1 MPKPDPGSGRPSRIK
16 VFLVTGF
23 LGAGKTTLVK
33 RILQTGRDLS
43 RTIVL
48 VNEFGKVGVDGSLIR
63 RTAAAD
69 VVELSSGCICCSL
82 KTDMIQ
88 ALRMLKHDYSPER
101 ILIEATGVADPAAII
116 DVLKAPLL
124 SGDFLLEKTVTV
136 LDADFWEAREGFGT
150 VFDNQLALADL
161 ILLNKVD
168 TLDPSDITSVLAE
181 IREVSPGA
189 LVIPSF
195 HCNIDPDLIWDG
207 AAKHRPGQESPD
219 MTSPELTSLFEYYD
233 PKKEACA
240 ERPSGSAD
248 AGGFKTFGFKSGL
261 PMDETAFNRFLESV
275 PFELFRI
282 KGPVKFPDQTRILN
296 FVGGNAQWEPWRDT
310 TDTHLAFIGWEVGEE
325 RVLRQVEA
333 CLL

>member
-1 MPKPDPGSGRPSRIK
+1 MQTPDLNRDRAGRIN

-33 RILQTGRDLS
+33 RILQAGQDLS

-88 ALRMLKHDYSPER
+88 ALRMLKHEYSPER
-101 ILIEATGVADPAAII
+101 ILIEATGVADPKAIV
-116 DVLKAPLL
+116 DVLRERLL
-124 SGDFLLEKTVTV
+124 ADDFQLEKTVTV

-150 VFDNQLALADL
+150 VFAHQLACADL

-168 TLDPSDITSVLAE
+168 LLDPSEIPSVLAE
-181 IREVSPGA
+181 IREASPDA
-189 LVIPSF
+189 LIVPSF
-195 HCNIDPDLIWDG
+195 HCNVDPDLIWAETG
-207 AAKHRPGQESPD
+207 RHRPGQQSPG
-219 MTSPELTSLFEYYD
+219 PESLFEFYD
-233 PKKEACA
+233 PEKDAFA
-240 ERPSGSAD
+240 GSASGSAD
-248 AGGFKTFGFKSGL
+248 AEGFKTFSFKSEH
-261 PMDETAFNRFLESV
+261 PMDETAFNQFLGSV
-275 PFELFRI
+275 PLELFRI
-282 KGPVKFPDQTRILN
+282 KGPVKFSGHTRVLN
-296 FVGGNAQWEPWRDT
+296 FVGGNVNWEPWADAAHT
-310 TDTHLAFIGWEVGEE
+310 NLAFIGWEVGEKN
-325 RVLRQVEA
+325 VLRQVEA